1 MKINISGVGI
11 SLTEALKEKVNSKM
25 SKLDKFFTDNTT
37 AQVNL
42 KTEGKKQAFEVTI
55 PVKKNVIRISEVN
68 DDLYAA
74 IDLAIDKLERQI
86 RKFRTKIRDKKI
98 KEIVRNEDI
107 GAFSDVDIE
116 EDEKENIEI
125 KIVKKKNFYL
135 EPMTP
140 EEACAELEMLNHN
153 FFVFKNLETDSIC
166 VVYKRVDDAYGIII
180 PNEK

>member
-1 MKINISGVGI
+1 MKINISGVGM
-11 SLTEALKEKVNSKM
+11 SLTDALKDKVNEKL
-25 SKLDKFFTDNTT
+25 SKLNKFFTDETQ

-68 DDLYAA
+68 DDLYTA
-74 IDLAIDKLERQI
+74 IDLAIDKLERQV

-98 KEIVRNEDI
+98 KEIVKNEYA
-107 GAFSDVDIE
+107 GSFTETEIE
-116 EDEKENIEI
+116 EDEQEPIEI

-140 EEACAELEMLNHN
+140 EEACMELEALNHN

-180 PNEK
+180 PNDK

>member
-11 SLTEALKEKVNSKM
+11 SLTEALKDKVNEKL

-68 DDLYAA
+68 DDMYTA
-74 IDLAIDKLERQI
+74 IDLAIDKLERQV

-98 KEIVRNEDI
+98 NSEYNIVRVNENYAITKVIEDNIYKPEECKKDYGEIERKNKIKKRVLMENDDI
-107 GAFSDVDIE
+107 LMERLKNFKKTNE
-116 EDEKENIEI
+116 EI
-125 KIVKKKNFYL
+125 K
-135 EPMTP
+135 E
-140 EEACAELEMLNHN
+140 
-153 FFVFKNLETDSIC
+153 
-166 VVYKRVDDAYGIII
+166 G
-180 PNEK
+180 